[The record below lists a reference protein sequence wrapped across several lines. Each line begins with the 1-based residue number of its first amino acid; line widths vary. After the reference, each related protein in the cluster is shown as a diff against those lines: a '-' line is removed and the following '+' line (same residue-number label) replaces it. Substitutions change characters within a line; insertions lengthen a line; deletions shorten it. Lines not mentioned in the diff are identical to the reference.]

1 MLNKVAEKMSEIT
14 DEQWNSIN
22 AENKRIVE
30 EFIRESTQ
38 LSPKT
43 IEQYLSAL
51 KIYFVW
57 VKNNANDK
65 NFWEIKPR
73 DFLMYQNYLIR
84 RGLSSSAV
92 KLKRAAVSSLNGYIL
107 TYYEDEYKFFK
118 NYITKKI
125 AAPAQVFVHEKV
137 PPTLAEYKMLCDEL
151 EKRELWQE
159 LAYLKFSFSTGCRRA
174 EARQLLKEDT
184 KAEPKI
190 KEIEVR
196 NEDGLIEKKISKSY
210 FTSPLRCKGRGE
222 AGKIRSLQYDDDALQ
237 SIKKW
242 LEVRGEDNCPYVFVT
257 KYKGE
262 VKQVSENTFNTW
274 NEKIFTPIIG
284 RRIHPHI
291 WRESRATT
299 LNKEQGKDIKIIQRL
314 LGHSSQE
321 TTAIYIIS
329 DDEDASDEAFTD

>member
-1 MLNKVAEKMSEIT
+1 MENKVAEKMSEIT

-22 AENKRIVE
+22 AENRRIVE
-30 EFIRESTQ
+30 EFLRESVQ

-57 VKNNANDK
+57 VKENANDK

-73 DFLMYQNYLIR
+73 EFLMYQNFLIR

-125 AAPAQVFVHEKV
+125 AAPTQVFVHEKV

-159 LAYLKFSFSTGCRRA
+159 LAYLKFSFSTG
-174 EARQLLKEDT
+174 
-184 KAEPKI
+184 
-190 KEIEVR
+190 
-196 NEDGLIEKKISKSY
+196 
-210 FTSPLRCKGRGE
+210 
-222 AGKIRSLQYDDDALQ
+222 
-237 SIKKW
+237 
-242 LEVRGEDNCPYVFVT
+242 
-257 KYKGE
+257 
-262 VKQVSENTFNTW
+262 
-274 NEKIFTPIIG
+274 
-284 RRIHPHI
+284 
-291 WRESRATT
+291 
-299 LNKEQGKDIKIIQRL
+299 
-314 LGHSSQE
+314 
-321 TTAIYIIS
+321 
-329 DDEDASDEAFTD
+329 